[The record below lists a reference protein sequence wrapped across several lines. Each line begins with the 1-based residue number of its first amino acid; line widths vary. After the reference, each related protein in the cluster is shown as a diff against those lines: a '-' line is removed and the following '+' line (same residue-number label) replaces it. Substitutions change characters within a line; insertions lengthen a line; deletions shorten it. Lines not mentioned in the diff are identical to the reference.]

1 MASRGQ
7 MKKSD
12 GTTEKLIRW
21 RSERR
26 SRMMLENRRK
36 RDNPMPFALRG
47 VGISVIGETEV
58 PRDGWT
64 DSTGWT
70 DGQGGGSRT
79 IDQRPQLDKV

>member
-7 MKKSD
+7 VKKSD

-47 VGISVIGETEV
+47 VAISVIGETEV
-58 PRDGWT
+58 PRDGRNS
-64 DSTGWT
+64 DF
-70 DGQGGGSRT
+70 DHEGS
-79 IDQRPQLDKV
+79 PGS